1 MPVSSI
7 VVPSCEQAG
16 WIAAV
21 AAAHFLGQLL
31 VNRGFHLDDA
41 THGSA
46 VFAQQVSYLALQALR
61 RRVQAWTGR

>member
-1 MPVSSI
+1 MLLGLPLSE
-7 VVPSCEQAG
+7 VVLPSWDQAG

-31 VNRGFHLDDA
+31 LNRGFNLDDA

-46 VFAQQVSYLALQALR
+46 VFAQQVN
-61 RRVQAWTGR
+61 VM